1 MGPRSPCSRPAAAPS
16 ARKSAPAGALFWESA
31 VRTRIVSEISFDRV
45 QRMRSSAPRGRGS
58 ARILTPPTHCMQ
70 VADPSKFGA
79 PTEATEGGL
88 VLHLAVDWKG
98 VAKEMRPL
106 RRMNASCPDSSPR
119 PATYY
124 PGATTSNTTETGAPS
139 STSCAER
146 TAFLIGKTYEPE
158 AFSGNTE
165 VAQVDVWIVAFT
177 RTEPKPRRC
186 SSDSS
191 LISSAHST
199 RSVAK
204 CHALSPG
211 TSRPRPR
218 IASL

>member
-106 RRMNASCPDSSPR
+106 RKNERFVPR
-119 PATYY
+119 FVPPTGDLL
-124 PGATTSNTTETGAPS
+124 PRGHDLQHHRNGGAVV
-139 STSCAER
+139 
-146 TAFLIGKTYEPE
+146 
-158 AFSGNTE
+158 E
-165 VAQVDVWIVAFT
+165 VL
-177 RTEPKPRRC
+177 R
-186 SSDSS
+186 
-191 LISSAHST
+191 
-199 RSVAK
+199 
-204 CHALSPG
+204 
-211 TSRPRPR
+211 
-218 IASL
+218 